1 MSISRNL
8 EDKDVIYAGLIGKSA
23 GILLLVIALAGCAHI
38 FSKDILNQVDSEIS
52 FEELLTDPGAYKGK
66 VVLLGGVIVKAENKE
81 EGTLLE
87 IYQTEIDSYGRPI
100 NTDVS
105 QGRFLALYE
114 GFLDSEVYSKGRK
127 ITVAGVV
134 DGEEV
139 MKLGEIDYHYLH
151 LSVQE
156 IHLWEVEQVH
166 VYHYHHGYSHDSV
179 WYNLYYRY
187 YPYWFYYVDPKS
199 EDQAQNEEAP
209 ALEGADSMN

>member
-1 MSISRNL
+1 MAIARNL
-8 EDKDVIYAGLIGKSA
+8 EDKDVIYAGLIGKLA
-23 GILLLVIALAGCAHI
+23 GILLLGIGLAGCAHI
-38 FSKDILNQVDSEIS
+38 FSKDILNQVDSEIR
-52 FEELLTDPGAYKGK
+52 FEELLKDPGAYKGK
-66 VVLLGGVIVKAENKE
+66 VVLLGGVIVKTENKK

-87 IYQTEIDSYGRPI
+87 IYQTEMDSYGKPV

-114 GFLDSEVYSKGRK
+114 GFLDSEIYSKGRK

-139 MKLGEIDYHYLH
+139 IKLGEIDYHYPY

-156 IHLWEVEQVH
+156 IYLWEEEQLY
-166 VYHYHHGYSHDSV
+166 VYHYYHGYSHDSV
-179 WYNLYYRY
+179 WYDPYYRY

-199 EDQAQNEEAP
+199 EDQEQTTEDPAP
-209 ALEGADSMN
+209 

>member
-1 MSISRNL
+1 MAIARNL
-8 EDKDVIYAGLIGKSA
+8 EDKDVIYAGLIGKLA
-23 GILLLVIALAGCAHI
+23 GILLLGIGLAGCVHI

-52 FEELLTDPGAYKGK
+52 FEELLKDPGAYKGK
-66 VVLLGGVIVKAENKE
+66 MVLLGGVIVKTENKK

-87 IYQTEIDSYGRPI
+87 IYQTEMDSYGRPI

-114 GFLDSEVYSKGRK
+114 GFLDSEIYSKGRK

-139 MKLGEIDYHYLH
+139 MKLGEIDYRYPY

-156 IHLWEVEQVH
+156 IHVWEEEQRY

-179 WYNLYYRY
+179 WYDPYYRY

-199 EDQAQNEEAP
+199 EDQEQNEEGSAP
-209 ALEGADSMN
+209 